1 MSQRNV
7 EWVIGK
13 LVTDEEFRRRFT
25 DGPIPALR
33 ELIESGVELTHCEAR
48 VLASFD
54 MRLAARC
61 ARHIDPRLQKAD
73 LTAGDPAAS
82 NTRRRE

>member
-13 LVTDEEFRRRFT
+13 LVTDEEFRRRFAG
-25 DGPIPALR
+25 GPFPVLR
-33 ELIESGVELTHCEAR
+33 ELIDGGIELTPCEAR
-48 VLASFD
+48 VLAAFD

-61 ARHIDPRLQKAD
+61 AQKIDPRLQKAD
-73 LTAGDPAAS
+73 LRAADHEAS
-82 NTRRRE
+82 SPRRLE